1 MMSAVDDLIDKVRV
15 MRESI
20 TMPTEVALDRSPVEL
35 LPVVCEAAAQRCTAL
50 AIGLQAEGCSEE
62 VAAGGCKVAETAL
75 LDVLSVVQVVVRD
88 RAAEKT
94 LLKQLK
100 QRATKVFDATVQ
112 LLRLLQD
119 RRQAQAVSPGTG
131 LVWSVLAELGAFRL
145 SSNAQLKRVL
155 ESAESAVL
163 DTIEEMSHLTTREQ
177 DKAEGLTAKE
187 LTRAARALMALK
199 AARGVF
205 KFCAKSLENREEQ
218 SGEVMEA
225 LIAAA
230 ENVSRAVE
238 DAGCCLYAPQ
248 DVDELLPA
256 LEELSEAVAALCGA
270 LTTINKSPEALK
282 MQGVA
287 AALCKDAIDKIAAAK

>member
-1 MMSAVDDLIDKVRV
+1 
-15 MRESI
+15 MRDSI
-20 TMPTEVALDRSPVEL
+20 ALATQVTLDRTPVEL
-35 LPVVCEAAAQRCTAL
+35 LPVVCDAAAQRCTAL
-50 AIGLQAEGCSEE
+50 VIGLQAEGCSEE
-62 VAAGGCKVAETAL
+62 VAAGGCRVVETAL

-94 LLKQLK
+94 LVKQLS
-100 QRATKVFDATVQ
+100 QRAGKVFDATVQ
-112 LLRLLQD
+112 LLQLLQSRD
-119 RRQAQAVSPGTG
+119 NARAVSPGTG

-163 DTIEEMSHLTTREQ
+163 DTIEEMSHLPTCEQ
-177 DKAEGLTAKE
+177 DKHEGLTAKE

-205 KFCAKSLENREEQ
+205 KFSARSLENREEQ
-218 SGEVMEA
+218 DGEAVEA

-230 ENVSRAVE
+230 EQVSRAVE
-238 DAGCCLYAPQ
+238 DVGCCLYAPQ

-256 LEELSEAVAALCGA
+256 LEELSEAVATMCGA
-270 LTTINKSPEALK
+270 LTKIDTSPEALK

-287 AALCKDAIDKIAAAK
+287 VALCKDAIDKIASAK